1 MSEPIIAS
9 LPLQGK
15 RVLVTRTREQAS
27 AFSQQLRLAGAFPV
41 EFPTIRIEPPRD
53 WTQLDTALQR
63 LYVDNVQDNQQGYDW
78 LVFTSANG
86 VAVCCER
93 LRERGYDLLAMS
105 PVRIAAIGPATA
117 TALAHYGLK
126 ADLVPDEYIAESMAT
141 AIIEDARQRGVSLAD
156 MHILLAR
163 AAEARNVLVSQL
175 QQAGAHVDEVA
186 AYYTHAVDHDDVQG
200 HAVLELLR
208 QGNLDII
215 TFTSSST
222 VRNFVAWLKDCERHD
237 PIQEDHAQSLVAV
250 ITAQARVRV
259 ACIGPITA
267 QTARE
272 LGLPV
277 HIEAKEFSIEGLM
290 QAIVAY
296 YSSIKEES

>member
-1 MSEPIIAS
+1 MSEPMIAT
-9 LPLQGK
+9 PTLQGK

-27 AFSQQLRLAGAFPV
+27 AFSQQLRAAGALPV

-53 WTQLDTALQR
+53 WTQLDAALQQ
-63 LYVDNVQDNQQGYDW
+63 LYVDNQQGNGKSYDW

-86 VAVCCER
+86 VAICCER
-93 LRERGYDLLAMS
+93 LRELGYDLLAMN

-117 TALAHYGLK
+117 AKLAHYGLK
-126 ADLVPDEYIAESMAT
+126 ADLVPDEYIAESVAA

-156 MHILLAR
+156 MRILLAR
-163 AAEARNVLVSQL
+163 AAEARKVLVSQL
-175 QQAGAHVDEVA
+175 QQARAHVDEVA
-186 AYYTHAVDHDDVQG
+186 AYYTRAVDHDDVQG

-208 QGNLDII
+208 QGNVDII

-222 VRNFVAWLKDCERHD
+222 VRNFVAWLKDCERHHST
-237 PIQEDHAQSLVAV
+237 QQDHAQSLVAI

-290 QAIVAY
+290 QAIIAY